1 MKCKIIT
8 MKELLKNNQRVCL
21 SVKRS
26 INKCYD
32 CKSYENCESKII
44 NKKYESKIKK
54 IKRLN
59 NQINKLQEEI
69 KKL

>member
-1 MKCKIIT
+1 MKYNTINI
-8 MKELLKNNQRVCL
+8 KELLKNNQRICL

-26 INKCYD
+26 VNKCFD
-32 CKSYENCESKII
+32 CKSYEICESRII
-44 NKKYESKIKK
+44 NKKYESKMKK
-54 IKRLN
+54 IKKLN